1 MSAEFRV
8 VSSFYFSVIY
18 FKGKAVPLSL
28 FKTFQP
34 YLKVSTFLNVYF
46 LTSTWNKNSAGK
58 SVHCRC
64 SSVVPSE
71 ELSVTLKSA
80 GLIFSP
86 SYGK

>member
-46 LTSTWNKNSAGK
+46 LTSTWNENSAGK
-58 SVHCRC
+58 SAL
-64 SSVVPSE
+64 SLLYVVPSE

-86 SYGK
+86 SYRK